1 MCCRALGCPMVQVA
15 VSFAAGCQRVPQI
28 RRSPG
33 LASSPGRGLPLAQM
47 APSLCSST
55 ILLHG
60 SPLLGAEHRTCPA
73 NFSRRDWSWAQR
85 RGSVSG
91 AAELPALKSRCE
103 RWEPSSSS
111 WWSEFNFRGEGESAK
126 QTECCSGGFSLPPL
140 GPLPTVFIDFNHWR
154 LASSQK
160 KHCVMCSF
168 LAFIKETQCSAV
180 TLPSAPGN
188 LPTPCGTSFIG
199 GDGARG
205 LLGFFWL
212 CFFASPPPPA
222 LISKQLLLCLYLP
235 WAHSHMEP
243 GGAVSSRGG
252 RWCDSSCDSLVCL
265 WSSLR
270 ALLVMGGCG
279 WAAGMW
285 VQTLPEGSFSFS
297 PLSHVSLLLI
307 GECGL
312 IKGSYP

>member
-15 VSFAAGCQRVPQI
+15 VSCAAGCQRVPQI

-47 APSLCSST
+47 APSPCSST

-205 LLGFFWL
+205 LLGFFG
-212 CFFASPPPPA
+212 CVF
-222 LISKQLLLCLYLP
+222 LLLPPLQHWFQNSFSSASTFP
-235 WAHSHMEP
+235 EPTATWSREGPSAP
-243 GGAVSSRGG
+243 GGDDGAIAAVTA
-252 RWCDSSCDSLVCL
+252 SCAYGAPSVHCWL
-265 WSSLR
+265 WGAAGEPR
-270 ALLVMGGCG
+270 GCG
-279 WAAGMW
+279 YKRFPRAPFRFPLFLMS
-285 VQTLPEGSFSFS
+285 LFSW
-297 PLSHVSLLLI
+297 LVNVV
-307 GECGL
+307 
-312 IKGSYP
+312 

>member
-1 MCCRALGCPMVQVA
+1 MSCWALGCPTVQVA
-15 VSFAAGCQRVPQI
+15 VSWAAGCQQI

-33 LASSPGRGLPLAQM
+33 SASSPGRGLPLAQM
-47 APSLCSST
+47 APSSPCSPT
-55 ILLHG
+55 ILLQ
-60 SPLLGAEHRTCPA
+60 SFPLLGAGQCTCPV
-73 NFSRRDWSWAQR
+73 NFSRRDSICTQR
-85 RGSVSG
+85 RGSVSRAAG
-91 AAELPALKSRCE
+91 AEALPALKARCE

-126 QTECCSGGFSLPPL
+126 QTECRSGGFSLPPL

-205 LLGFFWL
+205 LLGFFG
-212 CFFASPPPPA
+212 CVFFCCCCSPPFSTDFKTA
-222 LISKQLLLCLYLP
+222 SLP
-235 WAHSHMEP
+235 LPSLSPQPDRAGRGRQHP
-243 GGAVSSRGG
+243 GGTMV
-252 RWCDSSCDSLVCL
+252 W
-265 WSSLR
+265 
-270 ALLVMGGCG
+270 
-279 WAAGMW
+279 
-285 VQTLPEGSFSFS
+285 
-297 PLSHVSLLLI
+297 
-307 GECGL
+307 
-312 IKGSYP
+312 